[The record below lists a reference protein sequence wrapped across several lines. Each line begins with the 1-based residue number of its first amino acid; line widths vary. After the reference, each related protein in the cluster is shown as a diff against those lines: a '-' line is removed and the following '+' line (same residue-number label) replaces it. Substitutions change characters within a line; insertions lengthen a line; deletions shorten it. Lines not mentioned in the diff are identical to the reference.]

1 MYKQESEEPKVTI
14 GKLSAKSVSD
24 LVQAESGIR
33 ISDRT
38 MQQAIKDNK
47 AGLSPRK
54 PGRPGYFLELVFD
67 HMAFETYIKKL
78 IPCGASLPRTHR
90 PSSSS
95 KVSWPN
101 IPYATQGEACNS
113 EDTFL
118 SIEKNVREAQLK

>member
-78 IPCGASLPRTHR
+78 IPWVRHSQERIDLLPAAKYHGQIFHMPLKERRVIAKIH
-90 PSSSS
+90 S
-95 KVSWPN
+95 
-101 IPYATQGEACNS
+101 C
-113 EDTFL
+113 L
-118 SIEKNVREAQLK
+118 SRRM